1 MHQHKTTNMLILHF
15 NKVLGTMNTL
25 LNLVTNKGQL
35 EPTLS
40 PRHKKNK

>member
-1 MHQHKTTNMLILHF
+1 MHQHKKTNVLILHF
-15 NKVLGTMNTL
+15 NKVLSTINTL

-40 PRHKKNK
+40 PRQKKNK